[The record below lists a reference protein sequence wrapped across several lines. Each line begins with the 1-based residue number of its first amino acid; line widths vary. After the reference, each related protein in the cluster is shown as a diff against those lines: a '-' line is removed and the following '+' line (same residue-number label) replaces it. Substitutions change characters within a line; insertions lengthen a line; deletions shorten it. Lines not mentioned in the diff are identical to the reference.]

1 MKIKVF
7 TFSVLCTLL
16 GDLCRAGMKQVK
28 GVVVHFLLIMRGQ
41 RQSEIVSCLE
51 ILINKFGN
59 FFGCCRCCKN
69 IIVIVQI
76 T

>member
-7 TFSVLCTLL
+7 TFAVLCTIL
-16 GDLCRAGMKQVK
+16 GNLCPACMKQVK

-41 RQSEIVSCLE
+41 RQSEIVSHLE

-59 FFGCCRCCKN
+59 FFGCCSWFKN
-69 IIVIVQI
+69 IFVIL
-76 T
+76 